1 MDANRKSWNE
11 RQQALRQ
18 VLNRP
23 EEGTQAVALF
33 LTQHAMLHAA
43 EMSSK
48 GLWSFEDEVW
58 TGLSADQLR
67 RIPPGQEHSLAW
79 LAWHITRIEDIT
91 MNLLVA
97 GHPQLFRRDG
107 WQARLKIAAADTG
120 NAGSPGD
127 IARLSDEIDLEALK
141 AYRQAV
147 GCSTRKIA
155 QDLRP
160 GQFKDRVDPARL
172 AQIMTQGALTPAAH
186 DILDYWGG
194 LTIAGLLLMPPTR
207 HTFIHWNEALRVRQ
221 KLR

>member
-11 RQQALRQ
+11 RQRALRQ
-18 VLNRP
+18 ALNWP
-23 EEGTQAVALF
+23 EEHPQAVALF
-33 LTQHAMLHAA
+33 LTQHAMVHAA
-43 EMSSK
+43 EMSRS
-48 GLWSFEDEVW
+48 GLESFEDEAW
-58 TGLSADQLR
+58 AGLSADELH

-91 MNLLVA
+91 MNLLAA
-97 GHPQLFRRDG
+97 GRPQLFRRDG

-141 AYRQAV
+141 AYRLAV
-147 GCSTRKIA
+147 GRSTREIV

-160 GQFKDRVDPARL
+160 GQFKDRVEPARL
-172 AQIMTQGALTPAAH
+172 AQIMTEGALTPAAH
-186 DILDYWGG
+186 VILEYWGG

-207 HTFIHWNEALRVRQ
+207 HNFIHWNEALRVRQ